1 MNFIDEA
8 VISITAGNGGNG
20 CSSFRREKNVPRGGP
35 DGGNGGSGGDLILKS
50 TNRLN
55 TLSLFRYKKSF
66 TAQHGGK
73 GLSRDKTGGRGKDLI
88 IEVPAGT
95 IIFDTALNQQIAD
108 LSLDGD
114 ELLIAKGGEG
124 GTGNAAFKTSTNR
137 APTKITLGKDG
148 EQKEVRLELRLLADV
163 GLLGFPNAG
172 KSSLVNCLSSAKP
185 KVADYPFTTLKPTL
199 GVVEYSQDRSFVIA
213 DIPGL
218 ISGASKGLG
227 LGIQFLKHLS
237 RTELILQVIDVFD
250 KNVQEI
256 IKEMKELV
264 EEMQNYQAN
273 LASRERWLI
282 LNKIDLLSESDQ
294 LTLNKEIFS
303 LLGHDVIV
311 KLISCISRQGVDDLA
326 KEIGKYLETSRNE

>member
-1 MNFIDEA
+1 MNNKILFVNNKE
-8 VISITAGNGGNG
+8 ISKIINSKINDFHKA
-20 CSSFRREKNVPRGGP
+20 E
-35 DGGNGGSGGDLILKS
+35 LIALI
-50 TNRLN
+50 NRLN

>member
-55 TLSLFRYKKSF
+55 TLALVRYKKSF
-66 TAQHGGK
+66 AAQHGGK